1 MRPCIHTH
9 LARHVPI
16 APIVYALVCALA
28 LMTRP
33 AWSQA
38 AGDLQGI
45 WEPVNYS
52 EDLDLT
58 DVFFVTPEIGYVS
71 GAAGTILK
79 TSDAGATWIPLLGGD
94 PLSQERA
101 VTQLFFVS
109 PSIGWAAQISGKTNL
124 FRTRDGETWEQI
136 GVINEHYEDFAFSS
150 ETNGVYIDDNLI
162 YRTQDAGKTWKQ
174 VNQCAVKA
182 MIDGLARQVDCRLYK
197 LRFVSPAIVYAYG
210 GVYPGTAALVM
221 KSVDSGASWSIVSLI
236 EDENGWEG
244 GFFFVNESTGFLA
257 TQHAKSAYKTL
268 DGGQTWTGMPAT
280 SIPRDI
286 LFADPE
292 VGWAM
297 RYNKLSFTTDGGRRW
312 TSRTIEFPAM
322 ANAFSLPRR
331 DVAYAVGDHGMI
343 YRYRIA
349 PMGAPVA
356 AHSVS
361 MVAMPLLANGVIKQ
375 LAELEVD
382 LGDIE
387 SAFETTS
394 NWPTDDENA
403 DWQGDGTDSW
413 VEANFSEFGEFE
425 QSIDSV
431 SAGLPELGG
440 KHRNLNMVIEGFKL
454 LGILT
459 GQSSGLKNSFES
471 LRQANDPDSVA
482 AAIQQMSSQLDAS
495 MASVETFRT
504 FGVEQ

>member
-236 EDENGWEG
+236 EDEDR
-244 GFFFVNESTGFLA
+244 
-257 TQHAKSAYKTL
+257 KS
-268 DGGQTWTGMPAT
+268 
-280 SIPRDI
+280 
-286 LFADPE
+286 
-292 VGWAM
+292 V
-297 RYNKLSFTTDGGRRW
+297 
-312 TSRTIEFPAM
+312 
-322 ANAFSLPRR
+322 
-331 DVAYAVGDHGMI
+331 V
-343 YRYRIA
+343 
-349 PMGAPVA
+349 
-356 AHSVS
+356 
-361 MVAMPLLANGVIKQ
+361 
-375 LAELEVD
+375 
-382 LGDIE
+382 
-387 SAFETTS
+387 
-394 NWPTDDENA
+394 
-403 DWQGDGTDSW
+403 
-413 VEANFSEFGEFE
+413 
-425 QSIDSV
+425 
-431 SAGLPELGG
+431 
-440 KHRNLNMVIEGFKL
+440 
-454 LGILT
+454 
-459 GQSSGLKNSFES
+459 
-471 LRQANDPDSVA
+471 
-482 AAIQQMSSQLDAS
+482 
-495 MASVETFRT
+495 
-504 FGVEQ
+504 